1 MEQLTEEKK
10 QELLAHAK
18 RIYPFGARV
27 RSRLDNK
34 IYTIDDKIYSF
45 KVTSDG
51 NVRCNIT
58 VYKSSDDLWSEVV
71 EYPEEYTEPG
81 PEDKVIN
88 SFPIY

>member
-18 RIYPFGARV
+18 RIYPLGAKV
-27 RSRLDNK
+27 RSRLDND
-34 IYTIDDKIYSF
+34 IYTITKDTFRIA
-45 KVTSDG
+45 
-51 NVRCNIT
+51 NNELICNIT
-58 VYKSSDDLWSEVV
+58 VYLFSDDLWSEVV